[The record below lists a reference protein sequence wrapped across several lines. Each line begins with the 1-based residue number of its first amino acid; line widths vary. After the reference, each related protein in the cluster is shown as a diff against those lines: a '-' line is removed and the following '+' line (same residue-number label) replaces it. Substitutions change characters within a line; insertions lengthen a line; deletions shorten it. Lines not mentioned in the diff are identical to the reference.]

1 MNLIYNLDARAPM
14 SVSHMLANLD
24 ARAPMSVSHMQ
35 AFSNKPATIYLIIV
49 KVLYV
54 SLELL
59 VQVNNVSFEI
69 SQCVDP

>member
-1 MNLIYNLDARAPM
+1 MNLISNLDARAPM
-14 SVSHMLANLD
+14 PVSHMLAL
-24 ARAPMSVSHMQ
+24 
-35 AFSNKPATIYLIIV
+35 SNKPTTIYLIIMM
-49 KVLYV
+49 VLYV